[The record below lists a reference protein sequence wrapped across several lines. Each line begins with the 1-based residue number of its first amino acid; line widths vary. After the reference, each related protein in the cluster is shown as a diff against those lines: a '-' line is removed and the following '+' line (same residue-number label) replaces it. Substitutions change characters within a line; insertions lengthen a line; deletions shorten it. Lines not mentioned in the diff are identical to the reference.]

1 MTDHP
6 VDTQDVPAEATR
18 EKFVLRLYV
27 AGNSPQST
35 RAVERARAFCESH
48 LKGRYELTIVDLYQH
63 PEVTQDEQIIAAPT
77 LVKTLPPPL
86 RQLIGDLS
94 NTSRLLLALD
104 IDPGT
109 E

>member
-6 VDTQDVPAEATR
+6 VDTQDVPAEATG

-35 RAVERARAFCESH
+35 RAIERAKAFCESH
-48 LKGRYELTIVDLYQH
+48 LKGRYELTVVDLYQH
-63 PEVTQDEQIIAAPT
+63 PEATQNEQIIAAPT

-104 IDPGT
+104 IDLGT